1 MTTKD
6 KLPVLA
12 RHTPPKDTP
21 KPIAPDQLE
30 QAVAALRDA
39 LEAEVRS
46 PAPKPPV
53 PPPVSKKVGRVGAAA
68 GAVTLPTQTKTSTRR
83 IIAIHLPDFAME
95 RWERWATAHSMRPPE
110 DLPVVL
116 ALDGAHGPTVYAA
129 NRAARS
135 EGITQSTRIVD
146 ARALCPTLRVE
157 FADIGGD
164 QAALGKLMLW
174 ARRWCP
180 WTAIDG
186 PAGLVL
192 DTTGSDHLW
201 GGEAVMLRDIEERLA
216 RLGLSANLSCAPTH
230 GTAWALSRLGGV
242 REICTTAQ
250 LDMRL
255 SPMPVRALRID
266 GGTVQLL
273 QRLGLKTVGDLMAVP
288 RISLARRFSKAA
300 LAQNPLLRLDQM
312 TGQLAE
318 PISAA
323 ADPPRFTVQANL
335 AEPVQDPTPHLPGLC
350 SALCVNLE
358 AAGVGARRITV
369 TVYRTDGEVRHIT
382 VKTAVA
388 SRDANHIR
396 RLFDNKLDRID
407 PGFGFDLITLSA
419 HGVEP
424 VRTGQIHLDGTQP
437 DNAALAQ
444 LIDRLS
450 ARLGAKLISQP
461 VPAPSHL
468 PERAEVWNAALA
480 APTVQRQQPPT
491 RRPLKIFDHPEE
503 IKVLY
508 AVPEGPPA
516 QFVWRKVTHRV
527 VRYAGPERIAPEWW
541 KDMPGTRLRDYY
553 DIEDQKAHRLW
564 LYREGVWGDMR
575 GNDPRWF
582 VHGVFA

>member
-12 RHTPPKDTP
+12 RPTPPKDMP
-21 KPIAPDQLE
+21 LD
-30 QAVAALRDA
+30 QAVNMLRAAV
-39 LEAEVRS
+39 EAEIL
-46 PAPKPPV
+46 
-53 PPPVSKKVGRVGAAA
+53 PPPPA
-68 GAVTLPTQTKTSTRR
+68 QTNTRR
-83 IIAIHLPDFAME
+83 VTAIHMPDFAME
-95 RWERWATAHSMRPPE
+95 RWQRWATAHSMAPPE

-116 ALDGAHGPTVYAA
+116 ALDGAHGPTVFAT
-129 NRAARS
+129 NRPARE
-135 EGITQSTRIVD
+135 EGITTGTRIVD

-164 QAALGKLMLW
+164 QAALGKLMIW

-201 GGEAVMLRDIEERLA
+201 GGEAMMLRDMEERLA

-230 GTAWALSRLGGV
+230 GTAWALSRLGSV
-242 REICTTAQ
+242 RETCTAAQ
-250 LDMRL
+250 LEARIA
-255 SPMPVRALRID
+255 PMPVRALRID
-266 GGTVQLL
+266 GRTVQLL

-288 RISLARRFSKAA
+288 RVSLARRFNKAA
-300 LAQNPLLRLDQM
+300 LPQNPLLRLDQM
-312 TGQLAE
+312 KGQLAE

-335 AEPVQDPTPHLPGLC
+335 SEPVQDPTPHLPELC
-350 SALCVNLE
+350 AALCADLGT
-358 AAGVGARRITV
+358 AGMGARRITV
-369 TVYRTDGEVRHIT
+369 TVFRTDGEVRHIT
-382 VKTAVA
+382 VQTAAA
-388 SRDANHIR
+388 SRDADHIR
-396 RLFDNKLDRID
+396 RLFDDKLDKID
-407 PGFGFDLITLSA
+407 SGFGFDLITLA
-419 HGVEP
+419 AGDVEP
-424 VRTGQIHLDGTQP
+424 VHGGQIKLDGTQP

-450 ARLGAKLISQP
+450 ARLGAPLISRP
-461 VPAPSHL
+461 APAPSHI
-468 PERAEVWNAALA
+468 PERAETWKTALA
-480 APTVQRQQPPT
+480 TPSVQPQQT
-491 RRPLKIFDHPEE
+491 SVRRPLKIFDRPEE
-503 IKVLY
+503 IRVLY

-541 KDMPGTRLRDYY
+541 QDMPGTRLRDYY
-553 DIEDQKAHRLW
+553 DIEDQKAQRLW

-582 VHGVFA
+582 IHGLFA